1 MIQQGELLAGK
12 YRVEKVLGAGGMG
25 YVVAALHE
33 QLGQRV
39 AVKLLVPELCEN
51 EDSVTRFLR
60 EARAAVQIH
69 SEHVARVIDVGELT
83 NGSPYMVME
92 FLSGHDLAEELDLP
106 GELEVSVAIDY
117 LLQASEAVAEA
128 HSLNLIHRDLKPA
141 NLFLTHRPDGSS
153 LVKVLDFGI
162 SKAINADDNALE
174 PAPSLTATHSLLGSP
189 AYMSPEQIR
198 RPKSVDTRT
207 DIWSLGSILF
217 ELLTRE
223 APFNADSPLALLAA
237 VVSDPLPSIREK
249 RPDVPVEL
257 EAVIAKCLEKKPE
270 DRYQTVAEL
279 ADALAPFAPHSQPSI
294 SRISGIL
301 RSVSL
306 RPVTADKSPS
316 SERTLQSPGTPITG
330 DEKTVGDPSA
340 EAQRVRVKIVT
351 PAAGANSAN
360 SAKNTNSDWVATSST
375 ARRSRRLALVFG
387 IAGTAVAIAAIF
399 WWQSRPQLTME
410 KPPEPGTVKLG
421 TAAAPPPNALSAA
434 PIAPPSPVT
443 LAPATSATA
452 TGAPS
457 PPESAA
463 VAAPSA
469 TPDAAAAAAAK
480 SKKNR
485 PAVAVSPTPAR
496 PASATPPAAAAVAA
510 PPAPKPAADPLD
522 GRR

>member
-12 YRVEKVLGAGGMG
+12 YRVERVLGAGGMG

-106 GELEVSVAIDY
+106 GNLEIEVAIDY
-117 LLQASEAVAEA
+117 VLQASEAVAEA

-141 NLFLTHRPDGSS
+141 NLFLTHRPDGTA

-162 SKAINADDNALE
+162 SKAINVNDSALE
-174 PAPSLTATHSLLGSP
+174 PVPSLTATHSLLGSP

-217 ELLTRE
+217 ELLTRDP
-223 APFNADSPLALLAA
+223 PFNADSPIALLAA

-249 RPDVPVEL
+249 RPDVPPEL
-257 EAVIAKCLEKKPE
+257 EAVIAKCLEKKPD

-279 ADALAPFAPHSQPSI
+279 ADALAPFAPRSQPSI

-306 RPVTADKSPS
+306 RPVTTDKSPS
-316 SERTLQSPGTPITG
+316 DERTLQSPGTPITG
-330 DEKTVGDPSA
+330 DEKTD
-340 EAQRVRVKIVT
+340 EVRVKIVT
-351 PAAGANSAN
+351 PARVTPAALASSG
-360 SAKNTNSDWVATSST
+360 KNTNSDWVATSST
-375 ARRSRRLALVFG
+375 AGRSRRRAVVLA
-387 IAGTAVAIAAIF
+387 IAGMVTAVGAII
-399 WWQSRPQLTME
+399 WWLARPSFTAE
-410 KPPEPGTVKLG
+410 RPPEPPTVKLG
-421 TAAAPPPNALSAA
+421 TAAAPPVLSVAPPTGVQSAVAPPPTASITLPAESASASAA
-434 PIAPPSPVT
+434 
-443 LAPATSATA
+443 L
-452 TGAPS
+452 
-457 PPESAA
+457 EEA
-463 VAAPSA
+463 VSGKP
-469 TPDAAAAAAAK
+469 K
-480 SKKNR
+480 SKSKPTAGSW
-485 PAVAVSPTPAR
+485 PAPAR
-496 PASATPPAAAAVAA
+496 PASAASAPAPSSPAPA

>member
-12 YRVEKVLGAGGMG
+12 YRVERVLGAGGMG

-106 GELEVSVAIDY
+106 GNLEIEVAIDY
-117 LLQASEAVAEA
+117 VLQASEAVAEA

-162 SKAINADDNALE
+162 SKAINVDDNALE
-174 PAPSLTATHSLLGSP
+174 PVPSLTATHSLLGSP

-217 ELLTRE
+217 ELLTRDP
-223 APFNADSPLALLAA
+223 PFNADSPIALLAA

-249 RPDVPVEL
+249 RPDVPPEL

-270 DRYQTVAEL
+270 NRYQTVAEL
-279 ADALAPFAPHSQPSI
+279 ADALAPFAPRSQPSI

-306 RPVTADKSPS
+306 RPVTTDKSPS
-316 SERTLQSPGTPITG
+316 DERTLQSPGTPITG
-330 DEKTVGDPSA
+330 DEKTDEVR
-340 EAQRVRVKIVT
+340 EVRVKIVT
-351 PAAGANSAN
+351 PANLTPAAHAN
-360 SAKNTNSDWVATSST
+360 SAKNTNSDWVATSSI
-375 ARRSRRLALVFG
+375 AGRSRRRAVV
-387 IAGTAVAIAAIF
+387 VAIAGMATAVGAII
-399 WWQSRPQLTME
+399 WWLARPSLTAE
-410 KPPEPGTVKLG
+410 RPPEPPTVKVG
-421 TAAAPPPNALSAA
+421 TAAAPPNAPDQAAPVSLPSAA
-434 PIAPPSPVT
+434 PAPLVSAAPV
-443 LAPATSATA
+443 APA
-452 TGAPS
+452 
-457 PPESAA
+457 SAA
-463 VAAPSA
+463 AAPSA
-469 TPDAAAAAAAK
+469 APDEAATAKAK
-480 SKKNR
+480 SKNKPGAWP
-485 PAVAVSPTPAR
+485 PAPAR
-496 PASATPPAAAAVAA
+496 PSSATPAPAAAPSAPATA

>member
-12 YRVEKVLGAGGMG
+12 YRVERVLGAGGMG

-106 GELEVSVAIDY
+106 GNLEIEVAIDY
-117 LLQASEAVAEA
+117 VLQASEAVAEA

-162 SKAINADDNALE
+162 SKAINVDDNALE

-217 ELLTRE
+217 ELLTRDP
-223 APFNADSPLALLAA
+223 PFNADSPIALLAA

-249 RPDVPVEL
+249 RPDVPPEL

-270 DRYQTVAEL
+270 NRYQTVAEL
-279 ADALAPFAPHSQPSI
+279 ADALAPFAPRSQPSI

-306 RPVTADKSPS
+306 RPVTTDKSPS
-316 SERTLQSPGTPITG
+316 DERTLQSPGTPITG
-330 DEKTVGDPSA
+330 DEKTD
-340 EAQRVRVKIVT
+340 EVRVKIVT
-351 PAAGANSAN
+351 PAGATPAALANSE
-360 SAKNTNSDWVATSST
+360 KNTNSDWVATSSIGG
-375 ARRSRRLALVFG
+375 RSRRRAVVVAITGMVTVFG
-387 IAGTAVAIAAIF
+387 TIIWWLARPILTAE
-399 WWQSRPQLTME
+399 R
-410 KPPEPGTVKLG
+410 PPEPPTVKVG
-421 TAAAPPPNALSAA
+421 TAAAPPLAPDHAAPVSPPSAA
-434 PIAPPSPVT
+434 PAPVASTAPV
-443 LAPATSATA
+443 
-452 TGAPS
+452 
-457 PPESAA
+457 AA
-463 VAAPSA
+463 ANGPTAPSA
-469 TPDAAAAAAAK
+469 APAEAAAAQAK
-480 SKKNR
+480 SKNKPGAR
-485 PAVAVSPTPAR
+485 PPAPAR
-496 PASATPPAAAAVAA
+496 PASAAPAAAPSTPAAA